1 MRIATILVFCNTGF
15 MVSDEKSG
23 QRTLEKGLW
32 VVSFMSI
39 WVALEDLCEI
49 MGHKARIISE
59 KFPPRRGPL
68 QHSRELRHT
77 HTPTIYSIL
86 YQLGCKCL

>member
-1 MRIATILVFCNTGF
+1 MRIGTILVFCNTGF

-32 VVSFMSI
+32 VISFMSI

-59 KFPPRRGPL
+59 KFPPRHGPL

-77 HTPTIYSIL
+77 HIPTI
-86 YQLGCKCL
+86 

>member
-59 KFPPRRGPL
+59 KFPPKD
-68 QHSRELRHT
+68 
-77 HTPTIYSIL
+77 L
-86 YQLGCKCL
+86 YFPYPVFLSAIFTQGGV

>member
-1 MRIATILVFCNTGF
+1 MRIAIILVFCNTGF

-32 VVSFMSI
+32 VVSFTSI

-59 KFPPRRGPL
+59 KFPPRHGPL